1 MTIKEIKGN
10 ILDTPASVI
19 VHGCNAQGKMNS
31 GVAKLIRQKYPK
43 TYEEYMNHY
52 NMYGLKLGEVIPV
65 QCEQKWI
72 VNAITQKYYGNGGK
86 RYVDYTAIRSCLKR
100 VKVLFY
106 GYKSIATVRLGC
118 GLGGGDWDIVKKI
131 IQEELEEFEV
141 LVYYL

>member
-10 ILDTPASVI
+10 ILDTPVSVI

-52 NMYGLKLGEVIPV
+52 NMYGLKLGEIIPV

-106 GYKSIATVRLGC
+106 GYKSIATVRLGMWF
-118 GLGGGDWDIVKKI
+118 GWR
-131 IQEELEEFEV
+131 
-141 LVYYL
+141 